1 MRNKHFPADRTCGHP
16 SHDHSVPQTSAE
28 VSGGSRRGFL
38 KSVVALGAGAMLP
51 ATGMLAQSIAPGMH
65 VAPGRIDVHH
75 HLYPPFYVKAREADL
90 KSEGFTLRPWTPE
103 ASIEKMDKAGV
114 QTAMLSPVQRL
125 VMDTM
130 SDKSQR
136 ARDFCRQ
143 NNEYNAK
150 LVHDYPGRFGCF
162 AALPLPDQ
170 DGSLKEIEYSL
181 DTLKADGI
189 ALWTDYEEKWVG
201 DPDFAGVFDELNRR
215 KAVVF
220 FHPARPTCCRNLPG
234 QSGIIEYDIDT
245 ARAIDSLLLNG
256 TLSRCP
262 EVSYIFSHAG
272 GAFSVLAARINDDFP
287 KRLQE
292 RVPHGVDYEV
302 RRLYFDTAH
311 ASKAPALDALKDIV
325 PISQILYGSDVPL
338 REYPLTD
345 EGLDVYAGFSPA
357 DWRAINRGNA
367 ERLFP
372 RLKLKA

>member
-1 MRNKHFPADRTCGHP
+1 MPKNDSG
-16 SHDHSVPQTSAE
+16 PQS
-28 VSGGSRRGFL
+28 SGNSRRDFL
-38 KSVVALGAGAMLP
+38 KSAAAIGGGAMFP
-51 ATGMLAQSIAPGMH
+51 AAGLLAQS
-65 VAPGRIDVHH
+65 VAPSGHATLGRIDVHH
-75 HLYPPFYVKAREADL
+75 HLYPPFYVKAMEEDL
-90 KSEGFTLRPWTPE
+90 KAQGFNMRPWTPE
-103 ASIEKMDKAGV
+103 SSIERMDKAGV
-114 QTAMLSPVQRL
+114 ATSMLSPVQRL
-125 VMDTM
+125 VMDSM

-150 LVHDYPGRFGCF
+150 LVKDYPGRFGHF
-162 AALPLPDQ
+162 AALPLPDT
-170 DGSLKEIEYSL
+170 DTSLKEVEYSL

-189 ALWTDYEEKWVG
+189 ALWTDYLDKWVG
-201 DPDFAGVFDELNRR
+201 DPAFAPVFDELNRR

-220 FHPARPTCCRNLPG
+220 FHPARSTCCRNLPG

-262 EVSYIFSHAG
+262 DVSYIFSHAG

-287 KRLQE
+287 KRLQD

-311 ASKAPALDALKDIV
+311 ASKAPALDALKDVV

-345 EGLDVYAGFSPA
+345 EGLDVYPGFSPA

-372 RLKLKA
+372 RLKMTR